1 MRLLA
6 LFPERLNPKG
16 IAEIVAGALGEGWE
30 VTGAA
35 GTDDEPDALASA
47 DALLVAL
54 AEVDA
59 GAIAAATN
67 LRFIQTPSHG
77 FDHIDIEAA
86 AKRSIPVAN
95 IGTSGAEAG
104 VVAEHAIGLMLACA
118 RRLIDGHNG
127 IVAGDWPQ
135 LTGQSTEL
143 LGKTLGI
150 VGLGHIGV
158 EVAKRARAF
167 DMKVIYY
174 DLVEPPEDIW
184 SELRLRRVELRE
196 LLEQSDVVT
205 VHVPLFETTR
215 GLIGADEIK
224 LMKQHAILVNTSRGP
239 VVDNQAVADA
249 ANEGRIVAGIDVFDP
264 EPPPPDHPLRSA
276 SNVVLSPHVA
286 GTTRESVLRMMGAA
300 FQNLQRFAEGE
311 PVVDVINGVTQS

>member
-16 IAEIVAGALGEGWE
+16 IAEVVGGALGDGWT
-30 VTGAA
+30 VSGAA
-35 GTDDEPDALASA
+35 SAAADPEALSSA
-47 DALLVAL
+47 DAILVAL

-59 GAIAAATN
+59 AAIDAAAN

-77 FDHIDIEAA
+77 YDHVDIEAA
-86 AKRSIPVAN
+86 ARRGIPVAN

-104 VVAEHAIGLMLACA
+104 VVAEHAFGLMLACA
-118 RRLIDGHNG
+118 RRLVEGHNG
-127 IVAGDWPQ
+127 IRAGDWPQ

-167 DMKVIYY
+167 DMNLLYY
-174 DLVEPPEDIW
+174 DVVEPPEDVS
-184 SELRLRRVELRE
+184 SELRLTRVELDE
-196 LLEQSDVVT
+196 LLATSDVVS
-205 VHVPLFETTR
+205 VHVPLFPSTR
-215 GLIGADEIK
+215 GLIGREQLRLLK
-224 LMKQHAILVNTSRGP
+224 PNAILVNTSRGP
-239 VVDNQAVADA
+239 VVDNAAVAEA

-264 EPPPPDHPLRSA
+264 EPPPADHPLRGA

-300 FQNLQRFAEGE
+300 FENLKRFAAGE
-311 PVVDVINGVTQS
+311 RITDIINGVTHP

>member
-16 IAEIVAGALGEGWE
+16 IAEIVAGALGDGWE

-35 GTDDEPDALASA
+35 SPSDEPEALASA

-59 GAIAAATN
+59 AAIDAAKN

-77 FDHIDIEAA
+77 FDHIDIDAA
-86 AKRSIPVAN
+86 ARHSIPVSN

-104 VVAEHAIGLMLACA
+104 VVAEHALGLMLACA

-135 LTGQSTEL
+135 LTGQCTEL
-143 LGKTLGI
+143 MGKTLGI
-150 VGLGHIGV
+150 VGLGHIGI

-167 DMKVIYY
+167 DMNVVYF

-184 SELRLRRVELRE
+184 SELRLRKVELRE

-205 VHVPLFETTR
+205 VHVPLFESTR
-215 GLIGADEIK
+215 GLIGADELK

-239 VVDNQAVADA
+239 VVDNQALADA

-264 EPPPPDHPLRSA
+264 EPPPADHPLRSA
-276 SNVVLSPHVA
+276 KNVILSPHVA
-286 GTTRESVLRMMGAA
+286 GTTRESVIRMMGAA
-300 FQNLQRFAEGE
+300 FENLKRFAGGE
-311 PVVDVINGVTQS
+311 PVVDVINGVAPS